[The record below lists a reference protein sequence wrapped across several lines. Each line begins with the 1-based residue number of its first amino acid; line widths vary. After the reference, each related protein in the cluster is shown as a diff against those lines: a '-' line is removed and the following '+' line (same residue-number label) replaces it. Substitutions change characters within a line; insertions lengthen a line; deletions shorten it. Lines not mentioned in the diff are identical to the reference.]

1 MITLVIKNKMFSIK
15 GNSTV
20 KDENDVDRF
29 VVKGKLI
36 SWRKKKRIYDMEG
49 NLLYTVKNKLIK
61 WWMNS
66 CYVCDKD
73 GHKIARI
80 KQKFKLFKKEFTLT
94 GYADEIEIKG
104 DFIQHC
110 LEIYKNGIRPT
121 GTKDTPI
128 DTRTFAYSCKMK
140 DSSLGQ
146 NGYGCTAWVIYNK
159 NMDYLKCRDELSWDG
174 KHSCD

>member
-110 LEIYKNGIRPT
+110 LEIYKNGEKIGEVGKKFVSLVDRFRLDCYNDADAPLLVALVVA
-121 GTKDTPI
+121 I
-128 DTRTFAYSCKMK
+128 DNIN
-140 DSSLGQ
+140 D
-146 NGYGCTAWVIYNK
+146 K
-159 NMDYLKCRDELSWDG
+159 NLSD
-174 KHSCD
+174 

>member
-1 MITLVIKNKMFSIK
+1 MITLQIRNKMASLR

-20 KDENDVDRF
+20 KDENDVDRY

-73 GHKIARI
+73 GHKIARV
-80 KQKFKLFKKEFTLT
+80 KQKFKILKKEFTVS
-94 GYADEIEIKG
+94 GYSDEIEIKG
-104 DFIQHC
+104 NFFQSAM
-110 LEIYKNGIRPT
+110 EIYKNGEKIGEASKKFWAWTDRFALICYNDADAPFLVALIIA
-121 GTKDTPI
+121 I
-128 DTRTFAYSCKMK
+128 DNIN
-140 DSSLGQ
+140 D
-146 NGYGCTAWVIYNK
+146 K
-159 NMDYLKCRDELSWDG
+159 NLSD
-174 KHSCD
+174 

>member
-29 VVKGKLI
+29 VVKGKLL

-110 LEIYKNGIRPT
+110 LEIYKNGEKIGEVGKKFVSLVDRFRLDCYNDADAPLLVALVVA
-121 GTKDTPI
+121 I
-128 DTRTFAYSCKMK
+128 DNIN
-140 DSSLGQ
+140 D
-146 NGYGCTAWVIYNK
+146 K
-159 NMDYLKCRDELSWDG
+159 NLSD
-174 KHSCD
+174 

>member
-1 MITLVIKNKMFSIK
+1 MITLQIRNKMASLR

-20 KDENDVDRF
+20 KDENDVDRY

-110 LEIYKNGIRPT
+110 LEIYKNGEKIGEVGKKFVSLVDRFRLDCYNDADAPLLVALVVA
-121 GTKDTPI
+121 I
-128 DTRTFAYSCKMK
+128 DNIN
-140 DSSLGQ
+140 D
-146 NGYGCTAWVIYNK
+146 K
-159 NMDYLKCRDELSWDG
+159 NLSD
-174 KHSCD
+174 

>member
-49 NLLYTVKNKLIK
+49 NLLYTVKNKHIK

-66 CYVCDKD
+66 CYVCDKE

-110 LEIYKNGIRPT
+110 LEIYKNGEKIGEVGKKFVSLVDRFRLDCYNDADAPLLVALVVA
-121 GTKDTPI
+121 I
-128 DTRTFAYSCKMK
+128 DNIN
-140 DSSLGQ
+140 D
-146 NGYGCTAWVIYNK
+146 K
-159 NMDYLKCRDELSWDG
+159 NLSD
-174 KHSCD
+174 

>member
-73 GHKIARI
+73 GHKIARV

-110 LEIYKNGIRPT
+110 LEIYKNGEKIGEVGKKFVSLVDRFRLDCYNDADAPLLVALVVA
-121 GTKDTPI
+121 I
-128 DTRTFAYSCKMK
+128 DNIN
-140 DSSLGQ
+140 D
-146 NGYGCTAWVIYNK
+146 K
-159 NMDYLKCRDELSWDG
+159 NLSD
-174 KHSCD
+174 

>member
-80 KQKFKLFKKEFTLT
+80 KQKFKLFKKELTLT

-110 LEIYKNGIRPT
+110 LEIYKNGEKIGEVGKKFVSLVDRFRLDCYNDADAPLLVALVVA
-121 GTKDTPI
+121 I
-128 DTRTFAYSCKMK
+128 DNIN
-140 DSSLGQ
+140 D
-146 NGYGCTAWVIYNK
+146 K
-159 NMDYLKCRDELSWDG
+159 NLSD
-174 KHSCD
+174 

>member
-29 VVKGKLI
+29 IVKGKVFSI
-36 SWRKKKRIYDMEG
+36 GRKKRICDLDG
-49 NLLYTVKNKLIK
+49 KVLYTVKNKLIK
-61 WWMNS
+61 FFMNS
-66 CYVCDKD
+66 CYIYD
-73 GHKIARI
+73 GEGNKVARI

-110 LEIYKNGIRPT
+110 LEIYKNGEKIGEVGKKFVSLVDRFRLDCYNDADAPLLVALVVA
-121 GTKDTPI
+121 I
-128 DTRTFAYSCKMK
+128 DNIN
-140 DSSLGQ
+140 D
-146 NGYGCTAWVIYNK
+146 K
-159 NMDYLKCRDELSWDG
+159 NLSD
-174 KHSCD
+174 

>member
-110 LEIYKNGIRPT
+110 LEIYKNGEKIGEVGKKFVSLVDRFRLDCYTDADAPLLVALVVA
-121 GTKDTPI
+121 I
-128 DTRTFAYSCKMK
+128 DNIN
-140 DSSLGQ
+140 D
-146 NGYGCTAWVIYNK
+146 K
-159 NMDYLKCRDELSWDG
+159 NLSD
-174 KHSCD
+174 

>member
-1 MITLVIKNKMFSIK
+1 MITLQIRNKMASLR

-20 KDENDVDRF
+20 KDENDVDRY

-94 GYADEIEIKG
+94 GYADEIARLRE
-104 DFIQHC
+104 
-110 LEIYKNGIRPT
+110 
-121 GTKDTPI
+121 
-128 DTRTFAYSCKMK
+128 
-140 DSSLGQ
+140 
-146 NGYGCTAWVIYNK
+146 AW
-159 NMDYLKCRDELSWDG
+159 EG
-174 KHSCD
+174 